1 MTKSPSFYQVVYQVQ
16 GELQSKGIKPI
27 KESSTMALDTANSA
41 FESDLKLC
49 QIRLGLVDGVKDSI
63 TIVQD

>member
-1 MTKSPSFYQVVYQVQ
+1 
-16 GELQSKGIKPI
+16 
-27 KESSTMALDTANSA
+27 MALDTANSA